1 MIYKFLVGSEE
12 AENFKLDIAIDSS
25 DTFMRLRNAILE
37 AAGYSKDQMDSFYV
51 CDDEWNKKQEV
62 TSVDMDTESDEDI
75 WLMDETHLD
84 ELIEDEGQ
92 KLKFAFDYVT
102 ERYFYMNPKE
112 IVTGKHLH
120 DPLCELKVGKAP
132 KEVVDID
139 TFNNNAQKIDTSIE
153 DLDADFYGDKSFND
167 DELENLDELDDSR
180 LQ

>member
-92 KLKFAFDYVT
+92 KLKFVFDYVT
-102 ERYFYMNPKE
+102 ERYFYMKLKE
-112 IVTGKHLH
+112 IVTCKHLH

-153 DLDADFYGDKSFND
+153 DLDADFYGDESFND
-167 DELENLDELDDSR
+167 DELENLDELDDSS

>member
-92 KLKFAFDYVT
+92 KLKFVFDYVT
-102 ERYFYMNPKE
+102 ERYFYMKLKE
-112 IVTGKHLH
+112 IVTGKHWH

-153 DLDADFYGDKSFND
+153 DLDADFYGDESFND
-167 DELENLDELDDSR
+167 DELENLDELDDSS

>member
-12 AENFKLDIAIDSS
+12 AENFKLDIGIDSS

-92 KLKFAFDYVT
+92 KLKFVFDYVT
-102 ERYFYMNPKE
+102 ERYFYMKLKE

-153 DLDADFYGDKSFND
+153 DLDADFYGDESFND
-167 DELENLDELDDSR
+167 DELENLDELDDSS